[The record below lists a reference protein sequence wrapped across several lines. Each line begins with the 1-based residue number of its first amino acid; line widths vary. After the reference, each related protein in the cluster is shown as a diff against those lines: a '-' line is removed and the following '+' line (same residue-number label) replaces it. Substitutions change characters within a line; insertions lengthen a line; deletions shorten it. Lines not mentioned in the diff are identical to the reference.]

1 MTLKNELIS
10 FCHKVY
16 AKEFVAATDGNLSA
30 RAADGSFL
38 VTASG
43 ICKGEVQPE
52 HIIRTGKDGN
62 VAYSSL
68 KISTEFKMHLAIY
81 HARPEVNAVV
91 HCHPVFATALATA
104 QLNPD
109 QPVFP
114 EVILGIGRIP
124 LAKYATPSTNEVAGS
139 IQPFL
144 QFANC
149 ILLEN
154 HGAVTMGRTI
164 QEAYYRME
172 KLEHAAKTFF
182 YAEMAGGVKKL
193 SPESL
198 RKLYAVAE
206 NTYHINIHPGNKYV

>member
-16 AKEFVAATDGNLSA
+16 AKEFVAATDGNLSV

-52 HIIRTGKDGN
+52 HIIRAGKDGN
-62 VAYSSL
+62 VLYSGL

-81 HARPEVNAVV
+81 FARPEVNAVV

-124 LAKYATPSTNEVAGS
+124 LAKYATPSTNEVAES

-144 QFANC
+144 HFANC

-154 HGAVTMGRTI
+154 HGAISMGRTI
-164 QEAYYRME
+164 GEAYYRME

-182 YAEMAGGVKKL
+182 YAEMASGAKKL
-193 SPESL
+193 SAESL
-198 RKLYAVAE
+198 HKLYTAAE
-206 NTYHINIHPGNKYV
+206 STYHIDIHPA